1 MPTFEL
7 FERKNTRMPTTNP
20 TKPIAIVGAG
30 AMGSGIA
37 QVAAQ
42 AGYYVI
48 LLDSQQEALDR
59 SHAALQKVAA
69 RQVVKNRWSLD
80 ESEAIQAR
88 IQRTAEFE
96 RVAECD
102 LVIEAIVE
110 DFRAKTDLFHFLE
123 EHVKPSTILA
133 SNTSS
138 LSITALAGTLRH
150 PQRCIGLHFF
160 NPAPLMALVEI
171 VPALQTSHEVIEL
184 CQSWLMDWNKSAVI
198 AKDTPG
204 FIVNRLARPFYGEAL
219 RIAEEGEY
227 GIQTI
232 DAAMKAV
239 GFRMG
244 PFELMDL
251 IGNDVNYAVTCTV
264 FEAFYFDPRYQ
275 PSLIQK
281 QHVDAGWL
289 GKKTGRGY
297 YTYLADGARKAEQVH
312 ADWNEAAFADISNR
326 ILALLINE
334 AADAL
339 RLKIAKEQDLETA
352 MTRGVN
358 YPKGLLKWSNDW
370 GISNVLSTLED
381 LQSTYGEDRYRPSP
395 LLKKMAREGRA
406 FDV

>member
-1 MPTFEL
+1 LNYSKE
-7 FERKNTRMPTTNP
+7 KNTRMPTTNP

-42 AGYYVI
+42 AGCSVI

-59 SHAALQKVAA
+59 SKAALQKVAA
-69 RQVVKNRWSLD
+69 RQVAKNRWSLD

-88 IQRTAEFE
+88 IHRTCEFE
-96 RVAECD
+96 QVAECD
-102 LVIEAIVE
+102 LVIEAILE
-110 DFRAKTDLFHFLE
+110 DLGAKTALFHSLE
-123 EHVKPSTILA
+123 ECVKPSTILA
-133 SNTSS
+133 TNTSS

-171 VPALQTSHEVIEL
+171 VPALQTSHDVIEQ

-232 DAAMKAV
+232 DSAMKAV

-297 YTYLADGARKAEQVH
+297 YTYLADGTRKAEPVP
-312 ADWNEAAFADISNR
+312 ADLDEAAFADISNR
-326 ILALLINE
+326 ILALLMNE

-339 RLKIAKEQDLETA
+339 RLKIANERDLETA

-370 GISNVLSTLED
+370 GISNVLSKLEAM
-381 LQSTYGEDRYRPSP
+381 QSTYGEDRYRPSP
-395 LLKKMAREGRA
+395 LLKEMAREGRA
-406 FDV
+406 FNV

>member
-1 MPTFEL
+1 MSCSKE
-7 FERKNTRMPTTNP
+7 KNTRMPTTNP
-20 TKPIAIVGAG
+20 TKPIAIIGAG

-42 AGYYVI
+42 AGSSVI
-48 LLDSQQEALDR
+48 LLDSQKEALER
-59 SHAALQKVAA
+59 SNAALQKVAA
-69 RQVVKNRWSLD
+69 RQVAKNRWSLD
-80 ESEAIQAR
+80 ESEAIQSR
-88 IQRTAEFE
+88 IHRTADFE

-110 DFRAKTDLFHFLE
+110 DLEAKSDLFHSLE
-123 EHVKPSTILA
+123 DHVKPSTILA
-133 SNTSS
+133 TNTSS

-171 VPALQTSHEVIEL
+171 VPALQTSHDVIAQ
-184 CQSWLMDWNKSAVI
+184 CQSWLVDWNKSSVI

-227 GIQTI
+227 GIETI

-281 QHVDAGWL
+281 QYVDAGWL
-289 GKKTGRGY
+289 GKKTGKGY
-297 YTYLADGARKAEQVH
+297 YIYSADGARKNEQ
-312 ADWNEAAFADISNR
+312 APSDLDATAFQYISHR

-339 RLKIAKEQDLETA
+339 RLKIANEQDLETA

-370 GISNVLSTLED
+370 GINNSLKTLED
-381 LQSTYGEDRYRPSP
+381 MQSLYGEDRYRPSP
-395 LLKKMAREGRA
+395 LLKKMAREGRT
-406 FDV
+406 FNV

>member
-1 MPTFEL
+1 MNDSKE
-7 FERKNTRMPTTNP
+7 KNIPMPTTNP

-42 AGYYVI
+42 AGCSVI
-48 LLDSQQEALDR
+48 LLDRQQEALDR
-59 SHAALQKVAA
+59 SNAALQKVAA
-69 RQVVKNRWSLD
+69 RQVAKNRWSLE
-80 ESEAIQAR
+80 ESEAIQTR
-88 IQRTAEFE
+88 IHRTTEFE
-96 RVAECD
+96 KVAECD

-110 DFRAKTDLFHFLE
+110 DLGAKTNLLHSLE
-123 EHVKPSTILA
+123 ECVKPSTILA
-133 SNTSS
+133 TNTSS

-150 PQRCIGLHFF
+150 PQRCICLHFF

-171 VPALQTSHEVIEL
+171 VPALQTSHDVIEQ

-297 YTYLADGARKAEQVH
+297 YTYLADGARKAEQVP
-312 ADWNEAAFADISNR
+312 ADLNEAAFTDISNR

-339 RLKIAKEQDLETA
+339 RLKIANEQDLETA

-370 GISNVLSTLED
+370 GIRNVLSTLEAM
-381 LQSTYGEDRYRPSP
+381 QSTYGEDRYRPSP
-395 LLKKMAREGRA
+395 LLKEMAREGRA
-406 FDV
+406 FNV